1 MHDPPCH
8 RLSVAALVRVALL
21 AAAPWTTGV
30 PAAAGTPPANAERDA
45 YRDLQLTVHARKA
58 LQQDPALAPLN
69 LGLRVRGGEARV
81 WGPVPSEELIAR
93 ALERVRAVQG
103 ILKVR
108 NELHVA
114 PAEKEPEPLLVPQT
128 PAEPQRTASA
138 SPDPVSGSLGALT
151 GRTIKASEVYPD
163 AVLAPPAGGVALGP
177 PVPLDAPAVP
187 GIQAER
193 PEPAKTEEPSVAAPR
208 AAPPT
213 EPLSVAI
220 DRVRRSDPR
229 FRGLRLDVRGT
240 AVTVSGSPERGDDV
254 MALAGVLSRLPGV
267 GRVVTKTDGPLP

>member
-30 PAAAGTPPANAERDA
+30 PAVAGNPPANAERDA
-45 YRDLQLTVHARKA
+45 YRDLQLTIHARKA
-58 LQQDPALAPLN
+58 LQQDAALAQLN

-163 AVLAPPAGGVALGP
+163 AVRAPPAGGVTLGP
-177 PVPLDAPAVP
+177 PVPLAAPAAP
-187 GIQAER
+187 GTQAEQ
-193 PEPAKTEEPSVAAPR
+193 PEPAKTEEPHVAAPP
-208 AAPPT
+208 A
-213 EPLSVAI
+213 EPLSVAV